1 MSIADYQ
8 LPWFGRRLI
17 NHISMIFTLASL
29 AIVAGYVYIGNGG
42 YVVAIG
48 TTVALAMCSQ
58 LFIAKYL
65 MVNELYPTAVRNLA
79 VSAVSTMSRVGG
91 MFSPQL
97 FYLVSFYFITIL
109 ILYISFLL
117 VSHTLCYS
125 LTVIE
130 YV

>member
-1 MSIADYQ
+1 
-8 LPWFGRRLI
+8 
-17 NHISMIFTLASL
+17 MIFTLASL